1 MGKKALVVDHVSMRF
16 NLSQEKV
23 DDLKDYIIKLFHGKM
38 KYDEFWALNDIDFSL
53 EKGDRL
59 GILGLNG
66 AGKST
71 LLKVVAGVFKPTKG
85 SVMRNGKVVPLLELG
100 AGFDKQYTGREN
112 IFLYGAVLGYK
123 KAYIEERFEEIV
135 DFSGLRKFIDVP
147 LKNYSSGMKSK
158 LGFAI
163 ATIAEPEILILDEVL
178 SVGDVKFRKKSMN
191 KIKSM
196 MAGGTTVLFVSH
208 STAQVRK
215 ICNKAMIL
223 EQGRLVAFG
232 DMKEVTDLYEKMN
245 GKDEEV

>member
-85 SVMRNGKVVPLLELG
+85 SVTRNGKVVPLLELG

-112 IFLYGAVLGYK
+112 IFLYGAVLGYN

-135 DFSGLRKFIDVP
+135 EFSGLRKFIDVP

-232 DMKEVTDLYEKMN
+232 DMKEVTELYEKMN
-245 GKDEEV
+245 GKDEEA